1 MDTTFGQIIG
11 KYSDYKICQDCSAHN
26 WYENIL
32 CQGCSSKPPN
42 FKDMTEEDADNLLQE
57 IKEFNKENPTDQAE
71 DSGEHWCLDCA
82 TDI

>member
-1 MDTTFGQIIG
+1 
-11 KYSDYKICQDCSAHN
+11 
-26 WYENIL
+26 
-32 CQGCSSKPPN
+32 
-42 FKDMTEEDADNLLQE
+42 MTEEDADNLLQE